1 MNPRSSTLPSTGVA
15 AEDHRS
21 TAPRDATRPTDA
33 QPPPAIDVRGV
44 NHVFVSKHGVS
55 PALQGID
62 LTVPRSQFVSIVGPS
77 GCGKSTLL
85 SIMGGLV
92 RPTAGELYVEGQS
105 VKSLV
110 PDLGFAFQGDALLPW
125 RTAEQNVALPLRIR
139 GAGKKEALAEARRW
153 LARVGLAG
161 HERQYPSQLS
171 GGMRKRVSIAVAMVY
186 SPSVLLMDE
195 PYSALDVQTRNIME
209 NQLLDLWRETRQT
222 VVFVTHDLEEAIGL
236 SERVV
241 VLSASP
247 GRIVA
252 DYTIDLPWPRNL
264 LDIRS
269 EPNFSATYAMIWQ
282 DLRREVVRA
291 SMEDQ

>member
-1 MNPRSSTLPSTGVA
+1 MNPHSSTLPSAGMA
-15 AEDHRS
+15 AKDPS
-21 TAPRDATRPTDA
+21 SSSSRDAHSRETPT
-33 QPPPAIDVRGV
+33 PPAIDVRGIT
-44 NHVFVSKHGVS
+44 HVFVSKRGAS

-62 LTVPRSQFVSIVGPS
+62 LTVPRSQFLSIVGPS

-92 RPTAGELYVEGQS
+92 RPTAGDLYVEGHP

-139 GAGKKEALAEARRW
+139 GTGKKEALDEARRW

-209 NQLLDLWRETRQT
+209 NQLLSLWRETRQT
-222 VVFVTHDLEEAIGL
+222 VVFVTHDLEEAVGL
-236 SERVV
+236 SERVI

-269 EPNFSATYAMIWQ
+269 ESNFSATYAMIWQ

-291 SMEDQ
+291 SMEEQ